1 MRMKKAG
8 PRRSPLL
15 KRLRSV
21 YLPNELT
28 RQQTTGHKQRTRAKR
43 NQRCTTRRG
52 KRTTSSSR
60 RRAAAT
66 ATTSGR
72 GRGRGRSAFTTATT
86 TGSSAR
92 SGVDVH
98 VLASGDAANARQHL
112 ILANAKLLRDA
123 SEILLVVGVVLA
135 GRSGLDLV
143 TVHVLDATTDGSRL
157 GESRGG
163 GGQDHGHNRGQ
174 QHYLPQTDSPF
185 STLSHSLKTSHAPLY
200 ALPPIRRPDLCLPD
214 LRARAYTI
222 LTFLHTIS
230 RTLRPVYRERDE
242 RERRSVHCMR

>member
-21 YLPNELT
+21 YLPNDPAC
-28 RQQTTGHKQRTRAKR
+28 QQTTGHKQRSRAKR

-60 RRAAAT
+60 RRAATT
-66 ATTSGR
+66 ATTCGSSASS
-72 GRGRGRSAFTTATT
+72 GRGRSAFTSR
-86 TGSSAR
+86 SSAI

-98 VLASGDAANARQHL
+98 VLASGDAVETRQHL
-112 ILANAKLLRDA
+112 VLANAKLLRDA
-123 SEILLVVGVVLA
+123 SELLLVVGVVLT

-143 TVHVLDATTDGSRL
+143 TVHVLDATTNGSRL

-174 QHYLPQTDSPF
+174 QHYLPQNPY
-185 STLSHSLKTSHAPLY
+185 L
-200 ALPPIRRPDLCLPD
+200 LCLRTT
-214 LRARAYTI
+214 LRAA
-222 LTFLHTIS
+222 FFHS
-230 RTLRPVYRERDE
+230 
-242 RERRSVHCMR
+242 